1 MDTVRKPDG
10 RFDKGAAPG
19 PGRTPLPS
27 WFKAKGNASLALLWA
42 AASGEVIDD
51 GLSDTVKATAESL
64 ARDIDPK
71 TRMMAL
77 DKVVERLHGKV
88 KEHVEVEGTGAA
100 DALLDALLRMAHPRR
115 EGQNE
120 PHHSDDDGADRG
132 GS

>member
-10 RFDKGAAPG
+10 RFDKGATPG
-19 PGRTPLPS
+19 PGRTALPA
-27 WFKAKGNASLALLWA
+27 WFKGKGNDSLALLWA
-42 AASGEVIDD
+42 AASGEVID
-51 GLSDTVKATAESL
+51 GLSEQVRATATAL
-64 ARDIDPK
+64 ATDIDPK
-71 TRMMAL
+71 TRVQAL

-100 DALLDALLRMAHPRR
+100 DVLLDALLRMAHPRK